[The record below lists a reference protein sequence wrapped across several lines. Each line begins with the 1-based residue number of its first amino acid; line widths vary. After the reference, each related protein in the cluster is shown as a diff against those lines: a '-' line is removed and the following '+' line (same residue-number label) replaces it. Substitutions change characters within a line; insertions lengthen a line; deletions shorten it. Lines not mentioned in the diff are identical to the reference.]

1 MGRSDLGYDL
11 FRHARIPMYI
21 TPEESARA
29 MWGLME
35 YAEIRRQRTGA

>member
-1 MGRSDLGYDL
+1 
-11 FRHARIPMYI
+11 MYT

-35 YAEIRRQRTGA
+35 YADIRRQMDQS